1 MTLKLPLVIAFPRP
15 YCRFLLSLGCA
26 VFFGWLFVQ
35 TMLLNAKPL
44 EGIEGEFIEILLLLL
59 LLLLLLVLFAC
70 ACYLNYRYAKFILQ
84 REFIQLE
91 AKGLTIWHRALG
103 HLEPLFIPWSAMLDV
118 WVDEVYKYKYDCFLV
133 LV

>member
-26 VFFGWLFVQ
+26 VFFGWFFVQ

-59 LLLLLLVLFAC
+59 LLLLLLVLCAY
-70 ACYLNYRYAKFILQ
+70 ACYLNYRYAKLKD
-84 REFIQLE
+84 R
-91 AKGLTIWHRALG
+91 W
-103 HLEPLFIPWSAMLDV
+103 
-118 WVDEVYKYKYDCFLV
+118 
-133 LV
+133 

>member
-35 TMLLNAKPL
+35 TMLLNVKPL

-59 LLLLLLVLFAC
+59 LLVLFAY
-70 ACYLNYRYAKFILQ
+70 ACYLNYRYAKFIL
-84 REFIQLE
+84 
-91 AKGLTIWHRALG
+91 
-103 HLEPLFIPWSAMLDV
+103 
-118 WVDEVYKYKYDCFLV
+118 
-133 LV
+133 